1 MVGLD
6 FVINVKFFDDLVVA
20 SRHETSAFPNGDPI
34 PIYHAFPHFVHYK
47 IFDYG
52 PIHNLDTF
60 LPLLLKHRLNYE
72 VFLLIYLLKKMD
84 LQWTPWSNLETQ
96 IFGEIVGFVVTLDG
110 RR

>member
-1 MVGLD
+1 
-6 FVINVKFFDDLVVA
+6 
-20 SRHETSAFPNGDPI
+20 
-34 PIYHAFPHFVHYK
+34 
-47 IFDYG
+47 
-52 PIHNLDTF
+52 
-60 LPLLLKHRLNYE
+60 